1 MRLLPLALAAA
12 LLLAPPALRAE
23 TLVETFDG
31 GPALDGILT
40 PGSDGTWELRIA
52 NGVAE
57 LENRSD
63 AAAIKFYRIET
74 LHGRA
79 SPEGAAIAADV
90 GGEFPGKVSA
100 AGLLYRYDEAS
111 RSYLAFVAGAQ
122 RWALFQR
129 GPEGMRPRLSGTL
142 PEGKEGR
149 HRLRIEPDGE
159 DLRLEIDGQQVGTAR
174 ISGMPGHAVGLVAM
188 SVGRFEFDN
197 LAIVP
202 DAS

>member
-1 MRLLPLALAAA
+1 MRLFPLALTAA
-12 LLLAPPALRAE
+12 LLLAPSARHAE

-40 PGSDGTWELRIA
+40 PGTDGAWELRIE

-57 LENRSD
+57 LENSSEP
-63 AAAIKFYRIET
+63 AAIKFYRVET
-74 LHGRA
+74 LYGRT
-79 SPEGAAIAADV
+79 SPEGAAIAADI
-90 GGEFPGKVSA
+90 GGEFPEKVSA

-122 RWALFQR
+122 RWTLYQR
-129 GPEGMRPRLSGTL
+129 GPEGMRPRLSGVL
-142 PEGKEGR
+142 PEGREGR
-149 HRLRIEPDGE
+149 HRLRIQPDGE
-159 DLRLEIDGQQVGTAR
+159 DLRLEIDGQQVGSAR
-174 ISGMPGHAVGLVAM
+174 ISGMPGHAVGLVAI